1 MMNDRKDI
9 PPVPPKAEA
18 QRPTQPAPRPT
29 PQQAA
34 QTPTQVQPPAQA
46 KLMPAAAGGFGHSG
60 TVFRP
65 VSSHNNA
72 APAAPRPQAAAPAPK
87 PIAPVAAVAEAPKP
101 NGPVAAAP
109 KPVAPAPVAAVA
121 EARKPSVPVATAP
134 KPVAPA
140 PVAAAL
146 PAPAR
151 EAKAAKPAKPLP
163 ALAKSP
169 AFNPLTIN
177 PWMKAFGAK
186 GWMAAYPKAAPYG
199 DGMRAAFAAGAILF
213 RGVDR
218 LAQELIAFVGEQMAS
233 SAAAAEEF
241 GNCRSFEAL
250 IARQSSIARANFDRV
265 TTAADKLT
273 QMSVAL
279 AEEVCE
285 PIADEV
291 DAAANRI
298 IETLAR

>member
-1 MMNDRKDI
+1 MMNNRKDI
-9 PPVPPKAEA
+9 PPIPPKAEA
-18 QRPTQPAPRPT
+18 QRPTQSAPRPA

-34 QTPTQVQPPAQA
+34 QPPAQA

-65 VSSHNNA
+65 VSTHNA
-72 APAAPRPQAAAPAPK
+72 APSAPAPK
-87 PIAPVAAVAEAPKP
+87 PIAPVVAI
-101 NGPVAAAP
+101 AAAP
-109 KPVAPAPVAAVA
+109 KPSEPVAATP
-121 EARKPSVPVATAP
+121 KPS
-134 KPVAPA
+134 APA
-140 PVAAAL
+140 
-146 PAPAR
+146 
-151 EAKAAKPAKPLP
+151 EAKAAKPAKPLQ

-169 AFNPLTIN
+169 AFNPLAIN
-177 PWMKAFGAK
+177 PWIKGFGAK
-186 GWMAAYPKAAPYG
+186 GWMAAYPKATVYG
-199 DGMRAAFAAGAILF
+199 DGMRAAFEAGAILF

-218 LAQELIAFVGEQMAS
+218 LAQELVAFAGEQMAS
-233 SAAAAEEF
+233 SVAAAEEF

-250 IARQSSIARANFDRV
+250 IARQSSFARANFDRV
-265 TTAADKLT
+265 AAAADKLT

-285 PIADEV
+285 PISDEV